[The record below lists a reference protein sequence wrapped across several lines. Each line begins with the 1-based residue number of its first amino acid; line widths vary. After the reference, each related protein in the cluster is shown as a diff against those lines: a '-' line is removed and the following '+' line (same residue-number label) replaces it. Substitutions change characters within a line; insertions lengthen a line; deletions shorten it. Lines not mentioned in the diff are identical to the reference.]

1 MFTRWRIFAALVE
14 ILVAICLLP
23 VGAHAQTD
31 HPDGYRLSGP
41 VSHGNLAIYFVHGAS
56 RSGPVPLTLQEAMEK
71 KVVEVREIGRVNEV
85 LLENVGDEEV
95 FIQAGDI
102 VKGGQQDRVLS
113 VSLMLPP
120 RSGAV
125 SVASYCVESGRWSAR
140 GGEDYTCS
148 QAPAPSCRRAGPSS
162 KWRQPQ
168 PGRQMLGAPLRANR
182 SLAERRTDSRQA
194 VEHSGQF
201 GCGTSLADEPAIVA
215 GERPPR
221 ARAGAVSRRAQAA
234 G

>member
-14 ILVAICLLP
+14 VLVAICLLP

-31 HPDGYRLSGP
+31 NPDGYRLSGP
-41 VSHGNLAIYFVHGAS
+41 VHGNLAIYFVHGAS

-85 LLENVGDEEV
+85 LLENVGNRRSSSKRATSSRAANRIACSASASCWRRAPARYRLRPTAWRV
-95 FIQAGDI
+95 AAG
-102 VKGGQQDRVLS
+102 RRAA
-113 VSLMLPP
+113 P
-120 RSGAV
+120 RM
-125 SVASYCVESGRWSAR
+125 R
-140 GGEDYTCS
+140 TCS

-162 KWRQPQ
+162 KWREPQ
-168 PGRQMLGAPLRANR
+168 PGGRKAGGGRFAPTG

>member
-31 HPDGYRLSGP
+31 NPDGYRLSGP

-85 LLENVGDEEV
+85 LLENVGNEEV
-95 FIQAGDI
+95 FIQRATSSRAANRIACSASASCWRRAPARYRLGPTAWRAAAG
-102 VKGGQQDRVLS
+102 RRAA
-113 VSLMLPP
+113 P
-120 RSGAV
+120 RTH
-125 SVASYCVESGRWSAR
+125 
-140 GGEDYTCS
+140 TCS

-168 PGRQMLGAPLRANR
+168 PGRQMPGAPLRATG
-182 SLAERRTDSRQA
+182 SWQSVATDSRQA